1 MKVCITGSSSGIGLA
16 AKKLFLSKGFD
27 LVTFDRSDKRDLE
40 KNLDAFLSSD
50 FDFYINNA
58 HAGFKQVELLYKL
71 WEMNNKRQCTVIN
84 IGSVSSDG
92 NKDYVNNYAVEKS
105 ALEKACTQ
113 LQLINSRMRVSLLK
127 LGRVDTPMVE
137 HIQDVPK
144 LDTSYVVDAIN
155 WIINQPKNI
164 VIKNLTLDVV
174 NSRVRK
180 AR

>member
-27 LVTFDRSDKRDLE
+27 LVLFDRSDGCDLE

-50 FDFYINNA
+50 FDVYVNNA
-58 HAGFKQVELLYKL
+58 HSGFRQVELLYKL
-71 WEMNNKRQCTVIN
+71 WELNNERECTIIN

-113 LQLINSRMRVSLLK
+113 LQLINSGMKVSLLK
-127 LGRVDTPMVE
+127 LGRVDTPMVK
-137 HIQDVPK
+137 HIRDVPK
-144 LDTSYVVDAIN
+144 LDTAYVVDAIK
-155 WIINQPKNI
+155 WIIDQPKDI
-164 VIKNLTLDVV
+164 VIKNLTLDIM
-174 NSRVRK
+174 NSRGMRAK
-180 AR
+180 

>member
-27 LVTFDRSDKRDLE
+27 LVLFDRSDGCDLE

-50 FDFYINNA
+50 FDVYVNNA
-58 HAGFKQVELLYKL
+58 HSGFRQVELLYKL
-71 WEMNNKRQCTVIN
+71 WELNNERECTIIN

-105 ALEKACTQ
+105 ALEKACKQ
-113 LQLINSRMRVSLLK
+113 IQLINSKMRVCLLK

-137 HIQDVPK
+137 HIKDVPK
-144 LDTSYVVDAIN
+144 LDTSYVASAIN
-155 WIINQPKNI
+155 WIIDQPKDI
-164 VIKNLTLDVV
+164 VIKNLTIDLV
-174 NSRVRK
+174 NSRGK
-180 AR
+180 K